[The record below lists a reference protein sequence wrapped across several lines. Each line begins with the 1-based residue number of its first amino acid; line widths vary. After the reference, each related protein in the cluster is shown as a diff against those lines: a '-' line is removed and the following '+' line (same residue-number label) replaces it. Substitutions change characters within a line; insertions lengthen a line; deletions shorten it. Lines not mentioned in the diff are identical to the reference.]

1 MWGLSLCLW
10 HFITVAL
17 GNSHSTWSRLGLP
30 RPASSYSG
38 LTGLSGLSLH
48 IGTTGWVGIF
58 KHEWK
63 IRGLLNTCGYEWGRI
78 QRKENEKTV
87 RRRLLCSERRE
98 WTWVTKE
105 NRKILVFLAPILS
118 WASLVLMDT
127 FTQYIQCWKHEAL
140 WGVTA
145 SVWMPV

>member
-30 RPASSYSG
+30 RSVSSYSG
-38 LTGLSGLSLH
+38 LTGLSGLSLY
-48 IGTTGWVGIF
+48 IRTMGWVGIF
-58 KHEWK
+58 KHGWR
-63 IRGLLNTCGYEWGRI
+63 IWGLLNTFGCKWGRTG
-78 QRKENEKTV
+78 RKENEKTV
-87 RRRLLCSERRE
+87 RRWLLRSEHRE

-118 WASLVLMDT
+118 WVSLVLMDT
-127 FTQYIQCWKHEAL
+127 FIQYIQCWKYEAV

-145 SVWMPV
+145 SVWTPV